1 MFARH
6 VTTYVRLDKW
16 AEALRLFEEGVIP
29 EGKAQEGY
37 RGIYLLSNRETGKM
51 VSITLWDS
59 QEAARANEASGYY
72 RRQVERFNGLLT
84 TPPVKDEYEVTI
96 MLSKPK

>member
-6 VTTYVRLDKW
+6 VTTYVKLDKW
-16 AEALRLFEEGVIP
+16 DEALRLFEEDVIP

-37 RGIYLLSNRETGKM
+37 RGIYLLSNKETGKI

-59 QEAARANEASGYY
+59 QEDARANEASGYFQ
-72 RRQVERFNGLLT
+72 RQVEKFNEMITAPL
-84 TPPVKDEYEVTI
+84 VKDEYEVTI